1 MLEVADDA
9 RIVAV
14 GTGVELVPQVAHH
27 DSSSKSEVFHFE
39 DVVGRNPSE
48 GHDLAVDNPL
58 FACGTQLFGGEAGS
72 HSCLGDAVEYR
83 TQEYIVVE
91 VLLVF
96 QLVDGVAGA
105 TDVSCI
111 VVWLLGVAGIQVD
124 AQQVEFVLQVEMLVG
139 DDAPMI
145 FSGMRV
151 SRRSEYMAGVSG
163 LRKCRMSSPSSKR
176 AVMIWS
182 SSTKNVG
189 GVTTISFIS
198 FAGIV
203 KFSKVNE
210 SLLEKPIFSFK
221 IC

>member
-1 MLEVADDA
+1 MADDS

-27 DSSSKSEVFHFE
+27 DGSSKSEVFHLE
-39 DVVGRNPSE
+39 DVVGCNASE
-48 GHDLAVDNPL
+48 GHDLVVDNPL
-58 FACGTQLFGGEAGS
+58 FACGAQLFGGEAGS

-145 FSGMRV
+145 FFGNEGQQTFRV
-151 SRRSEYMAGVSG
+151 HGRRFRLTQVQDVQPFLEEGGDDLVFFHK
-163 LRKCRMSSPSSKR
+163 KCG
-176 AVMIWS
+176 WCH
-182 SSTKNVG
+182 ND
-189 GVTTISFIS
+189 
-198 FAGIV
+198 
-203 KFSKVNE
+203 KFHILCRN
-210 SLLEKPIFSFK
+210 
-221 IC
+221 C